1 MDITGLMTTS
11 KAAHFAMSAQS
22 LSKARRHFTGMFP
35 YLTKADIL
43 GAIYLAHADNQSQ
56 GAQFAANHVTARTF
70 VATVV
75 IGRMTYHFLFCDFL
89 FKAFGVH
96 NHMFRLD

>member
-35 YLTKADIL
+35 DVTKADVL
-43 GAIYLAHADNQSQ
+43 GAIYLAHADT
-56 GAQFAANHVTARTF
+56 AVAASKEE
-70 VATVV
+70 
-75 IGRMTYHFLFCDFL
+75 Y
-89 FKAFGVH
+89 GVEIAV
-96 NHMFRLD
+96 